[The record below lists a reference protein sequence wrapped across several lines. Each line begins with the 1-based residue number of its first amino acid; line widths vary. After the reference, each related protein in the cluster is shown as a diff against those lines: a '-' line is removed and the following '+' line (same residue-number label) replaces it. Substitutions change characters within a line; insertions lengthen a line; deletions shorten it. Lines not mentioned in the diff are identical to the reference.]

1 MATFNLRDAFGASE
15 ERIRE
20 AMEEERK
27 GLVQYTTPDMADE
40 EKRLHWKY
48 KLPPSV
54 DLSAEALAKAKADRE
69 RRQAAQIAQ
78 STLVWEE
85 WVRSTTGVVPRQPEE
100 IFKATPAE
108 VTKRARKI
116 CDDIEAGALGY
127 FLSGCQGSGKSSTAD
142 LILHY
147 WTCDGW
153 GGERVTEKQFVEAM
167 RACVDGASRREEVFA
182 RYSEPGLLVI
192 EDMGVTKP
200 TEWALA
206 ELTDLLDSRMEK
218 GLRLVITSNLTA
230 SGLQERWAQADPNAA
245 DRLASRLKMLLNFTL
260 PNVDHRSRVTVRSAD
275 EMM

>member
-1 MATFNLRDAFGASE
+1 MATFNLREAFGASE

-20 AMEEERK
+20 AMEQERL
-27 GLVQYTTPDMADE
+27 GLVQYTSTVMSDE
-40 EKRLHWKY
+40 EKRLHYKY
-48 KLPPSV
+48 RLPPSV
-54 DLSAEALAKAKADRE
+54 DLSTEALAKAKADRE

-78 STLVWEE
+78 STIVWEE

-108 VTKRARKI
+108 VTKQARFI
-116 CDDIEAGALGY
+116 CDKLEEGVLG
-127 FLSGCQGSGKSSTAD
+127 FFIGGCQGSGKSSTAD
-142 LILHY
+142 LVLHY

-153 GGERVTEKQFVEAM
+153 TGERCTEKQFVEAM

-192 EDMGVTKP
+192 DDMGVTKP
-200 TEWALA
+200 TEWMLA
-206 ELTDLLDSRMEK
+206 ELTDLIDTRTER
-218 GLRLVITSNLTA
+218 GLRLVLTSNLT
-230 SGLQERWAQADPNAA
+230 SDGLRARWAQVDSSAA
-245 DRLASRLKMLLNFTL
+245 ERLASRLRMLTPVTL